1 MMLTR
6 TSSSGSG
13 GRATCHTQFMTSS
26 KISRCHH
33 LVSSAYTLLPR
44 PVDLPQRW
52 EGEQREISSRI
63 ALGLTAQAGA
73 ASVPPLLQLARP
85 QHPPWFRVKEGQA
98 KRWAPPQ
105 RQLKVLSFLKS
116 ILFIY
121 SDRQVICIGGDNL
134 SNLKDLKDLGLHSPN
149 LNPN

>member
-1 MMLTR
+1 MLTR

-13 GRATCHTQFMTSS
+13 GRATCQTKCMTSS
-26 KISRCHH
+26 EISRCHH

-44 PVDLPQRW
+44 PVDLSQRW
-52 EGEQREISSRI
+52 EGEQREISSCI
-63 ALGLTAQAGA
+63 ALGLTSQAGP
-73 ASVPPLLQLARP
+73 ASVPPPLHPARP

-116 ILFIY
+116 NLFIY